1 MSVINKMLK
10 DLDARQTGT
19 RVERPMFQDLQP
31 AGEAHRGSMRTTMLV
46 GAAVCVLAG
55 AALAW
60 TYWPRPS
67 APGVTTTAVPVTPL
81 VVQAPVTVAPA
92 AAEPQPAV
100 QPAPAAKPA
109 APTPPAVKP
118 ARTAP
123 AKSAAAPA
131 AAGKPEAPGK
141 IEKTERPYS
150 PEELAENAY
159 REASRLHAAG
169 NAAAAEQ
176 RLRSL
181 LADQPRYLKA
191 RDLLAALQIENGRW
205 LEAQATLEQGIA
217 QAPEHLA
224 FRYSL
229 ARIHLEQGD
238 GAKAVAVLEQARAEG
253 RRDAELTAFLAALY
267 QRTGRHAEAV
277 KTYQD
282 AVAQRP
288 AEGKWWVGLG
298 ISLEA
303 QRESGPAREAYQRAL
318 ETGRLTG
325 NLMNY
330 AESRVKALAP
340 R

>member
-31 AGEAHRGSMRTTMLV
+31 VGEAHRGPLRTGLIAGV
-46 GAAVCVLAG
+46 VVSVLAG

-60 TYWPRPS
+60 LYWPRPT
-67 APGVTTTAVPVTPL
+67 APGVTTAAVPVTPL
-81 VVQAPVTVAPA
+81 VVQAPVTAAPVAV
-92 AAEPQPAV
+92 EPPP
-100 QPAPAAKPA
+100 PAPAKPA
-109 APTPPAVKP
+109 AATPPAKP

-131 AAGKPEAPGK
+131 AAGKPEPPGK

-181 LADQPRYLKA
+181 LADQPRHLKA
-191 RDLLAALQIENGRW
+191 RDLLATLQIENGRW

-217 QAPEHLA
+217 QVPEHLA

-253 RRDAELTAFLAALY
+253 RRDPELTAFLAALY

-303 QRESGPAREAYQRAL
+303 QRESGPAREAYQRGL

-330 AESRVKALAP
+330 AESRIKALAP